1 MRQILPLVL
10 LATGAC
16 APPAP
21 QAAEAPEALVEQGR
35 YLVTSVAFCGDCH
48 TPWVDGRPDESRAFQ
63 GGPTGLSAPL
73 AEYAPSIAGV
83 PAHFT
88 DEQFAT
94 FLQTGVRPDDSTA
107 LAPMPRY
114 RLSTRDA
121 RAVTA
126 YMRTIPRETE
136 QR

>member
-1 MRQILPLVL
+1 MRRLEPLVL
-10 LATGAC
+10 LLVGAC
-16 APPAP
+16 TPPAP
-21 QAAEAPEALVEQGR
+21 PPAAETPEALVEQGR

-48 TPWVDGRPDESRAFQ
+48 TPLVDGQPDERHAFQ

-94 FLQTGVRPDDSTA
+94 FLQTGVRPDGSPA

-114 RLSTRDA
+114 RLNERDA

-126 YMRTIPRETE
+126 YIKTFPREAP
-136 QR
+136 